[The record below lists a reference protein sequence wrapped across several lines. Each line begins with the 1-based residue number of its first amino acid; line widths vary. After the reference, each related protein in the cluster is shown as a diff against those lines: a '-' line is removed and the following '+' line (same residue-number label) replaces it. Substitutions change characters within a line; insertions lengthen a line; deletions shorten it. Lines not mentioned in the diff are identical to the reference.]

1 MKDERK
7 INQKAINEIIKY
19 YENVDDTE
27 NSEDL
32 TDTASDETPEDAPA
46 LVEIIEEKRN
56 TEAPDENTK
65 IIPFPIN
72 TAEPKAKTAEIQQ
85 EVNAETEEKSDETAA
100 TEAEESSEEYAENSE
115 TTENDEDAENSEK
128 SENEEIPE
136 EDNEEETEDGESEN
150 PDEDDTSNLESLAAF
165 QALGDINLNRKKQ
178 NEEFS
183 FTKKQ
188 IIIIA
193 ITTVVLMVTVFLLVT
208 VDTGFIGSYKHNF
221 MKNATTVLSNLG
233 IDIQSDD
240 TQTDGPIK
248 GVTQYNASLDKS
260 ITVPV
265 EKAGESVFTVYND
278 GLVFANANY
287 MRLIDSDGET
297 VWETNTLI
305 ADPIIKSAGHYILLA
320 ENGGTKLC
328 LYYDSKLIYTADT
341 DDKIVMCDLSSNGDI
356 LAVTDKA
363 SFKGGLVVFN
373 KEGNQIFAWSSG
385 SDNIISAHIS
395 ASSRRIAVS
404 LLNTDSQV
412 KSTVQFFD
420 INEAESYAQV
430 IFEDTILFDLR
441 FVGDTVHAFGDNCI
455 AGLTSGGGILYDKR
469 FDNAE
474 FTHYS
479 MDKNGNKIL
488 VFDASNIP
496 LINIYG
502 SGDALRHQLSSDEIP
517 DFADIYEN
525 YIVFNSGRDILYGRI
540 GGKQMATF
548 TASMDIRELMLM
560 NKNTVAVV
568 YSNSIE
574 LVRM

>member
-1 MKDERK
+1 MKDE

-19 YENVDDTE
+19 YENNDDTDIE
-27 NSEDL
+27 NPEDL
-32 TDTASDETPEDAPA
+32 PDTMPDKTPDNAAPE

-56 TEAPDENTK
+56 TETNEEDTK
-65 IIPFPIN
+65 IIQFPVKTESADEEQKSETSEN
-72 TAEPKAKTAEIQQ
+72 QQTDKEEEAEDEEKTDDEAFTEAVSD
-85 EVNAETEEKSDETAA
+85 EASEKSDNEETEEEDK
-100 TEAEESSEEYAENSE
+100 EES
-115 TTENDEDAENSEK
+115 EDAESAGDEP
-128 SENEEIPE
+128 S
-136 EDNEEETEDGESEN
+136 
-150 PDEDDTSNLESLAAF
+150 DEDDTGSLESLAALEE
-165 QALGDINLNRKKQ
+165 LGDISLNRKKQ
-178 NEEFS
+178 NEEFT

-193 ITTVVLMVTVFLLVT
+193 VVTLVLMVTVFLLVT

-221 MKNATTVLSNLG
+221 MKNAATVLSNLG
-233 IDIQSDD
+233 IDISSDD
-240 TQTDGPIK
+240 TKTDGTIK
-248 GVTQYNASLDKS
+248 GVSQYNAPLDKS
-260 ITVPV
+260 VTVPV
-265 EKAGESVFTVYND
+265 EKAGESVFAVYND
-278 GLVFANANY
+278 GLIFANANY
-287 MRLIDSDGET
+287 MRLIDSNGNT

-305 ADPIIKSAGHYILLA
+305 VDPIIKSAGHYILLA

-341 DDKIVMCDLSSNGDI
+341 EDSIVMCDLSSNGDI

-373 KEGNQIFAWSSG
+373 KEGNQIFSWASG
-385 SDNIISAHIS
+385 SDSIISAHIS

-420 INEAESYAQV
+420 INEEESYAQI

-441 FVGDTVHAFGDNCI
+441 FIGDTVHAFGDNCI

-479 MDKNGNKIL
+479 IDENGNKIL

-502 SGDALRHQLSSDEIP
+502 SGDTLRHQISSDEIP
-517 DFADIYEN
+517 DFADIYDN
-525 YIVFNSGRDILYGRI
+525 YIVFNSGRDILYGKI
-540 GGKQMATF
+540 GGKQMAKF
-548 TASMDIRELMLM
+548 TASMDIREMMLM
-560 NKNTVAVV
+560 DKNTVAVV